1 MLAPSL
7 EGPGE
12 QRCPRAGRG
21 ARSRR
26 SPQQP
31 ERTGTG
37 WGWGCSWGAGGSA
50 EAEAAREDVRMAGQ
64 RHGSPKR
71 QRVDVPPGDVTKPSG
86 SDFTNCFICEDV
98 VKTQSHCSLR
108 RRKLNCCFKMD
119 LFSEALLRVR
129 GRAAVRLLPRVK
141 LRTGR
146 PREGFPVSL
155 CRLQNSVS
163 WRGGGLRRPRCL
175 EAAAFPSPPVRLSHL
190 GGVRLSI
197 TPGPGPG
204 LGDPES

>member
-1 MLAPSL
+1 M
-7 EGPGE
+7 
-12 QRCPRAGRG
+12 
-21 ARSRR
+21 
-26 SPQQP
+26 
-31 ERTGTG
+31 
-37 WGWGCSWGAGGSA
+37 

-155 CRLQNSVS
+155 LPSELGFVAGRGSQAASVPGSSSLPLPASASLSPGRGAAQHHTWAWARPGGPSGRGWGLMRLCETTEK
-163 WRGGGLRRPRCL
+163 G
-175 EAAAFPSPPVRLSHL
+175 AFV
-190 GGVRLSI
+190 
-197 TPGPGPG
+197 
-204 LGDPES
+204 